1 MGMRIRVLSGCLAIG
16 ATAVIL
22 TGTAAHAT
30 PLGGSHSNVVTTAS
44 TEPACPGQGDNQDT
58 WNQSCKPSP
67 CQTGVDDN
75 NYNGNNGDYGNGYQS
90 CKPTPKP
97 TCTCEQTTPPTPPTI
112 VTPSTT
118 LSTAPVPQVTSTKP
132 VTPTSSAPSVAPVTG
147 GGGSIGGGDG
157 PLAAGGV
164 AIALAAGLIGT
175 FAYRRWRRT
184 RSPAA

>member
-1 MGMRIRVLSGCLAIG
+1 MGMRIRVLLGCLAIG

-30 PLGGSHSNVVTTAS
+30 SLGGTPTVGVTS
-44 TEPACPGQGDNQDT
+44 SKPAPGNCNCCQGDNNYGD
-58 WNQSCKPSP
+58 NNNC
-67 CQTGVDDN
+67 CQGDN
-75 NYNGNNGDYGNGYQS
+75 NYGDNNNCCQGDNNYGYQT
-90 CKPTPKP
+90 CRPAPKP
-97 TCTCEQTTPPTPPTI
+97 TCTCQETTPPTIPPTT
-112 VTPSTT
+112 VTSAPVTS
-118 LSTAPVPQVTSTKP
+118 APVPQVTSTKP

>member
-1 MGMRIRVLSGCLAIG
+1 MGMRLRVLSGCLAIG

-30 PLGGSHSNVVTTAS
+30 SLAGIHPTVVTT
-44 TEPACPGQGDNQDT
+44 TTKGPPPCENGCPT
-58 WNQSCKPSP
+58 SKVPSP
-67 CQTGVDDN
+67 CQTGCQ
-75 NYNGNNGDYGNGYQS
+75 GH
-90 CKPTPKP
+90 KPYPRP
-97 TCTCEQTTPPTPPTI
+97 TCTCQQTPPPPPYTVPPT
-112 VTPSTT
+112 VTV
-118 LSTAPVPQVTSTKP
+118 APT
-132 VTPTSSAPSVAPVTG
+132 TSSPPAPMATTTSSPPASPPVTG

>member
-30 PLGGSHSNVVTTAS
+30 SLAGHHPTAVVTATTKAPSPNCS
-44 TEPACPGQGDNQDT
+44 TEN
-58 WNQSCKPSP
+58 S
-67 CQTGVDDN
+67 
-75 NYNGNNGDYGNGYQS
+75 YGNNWNGGCQS
-90 CKPTPKP
+90 QTPYPTP
-97 TCTCEQTTPPTPPTI
+97 TCTCKQSPPPPPTYSPPPTVTVTPTQTQTTPAPQATSQTAVAPSSSPP
-112 VTPSTT
+112 
-118 LSTAPVPQVTSTKP
+118 A
-132 VTPTSSAPSVAPVTG
+132 SAPQTG

-164 AIALAAGLIGT
+164 AIALVAGLIGT
-175 FAYRRWRRT
+175 FAYRRWRQT

>member
-30 PLGGSHSNVVTTAS
+30 PLGETHPNVVVATS
-44 TEPACPGQGDNQDT
+44 GGCPGQNDNQDT
-58 WNQSCKPSP
+58 WNQGCQPSP
-67 CQTGVDDN
+67 CQTGVYDN
-75 NYNGNNGDYGNGYQS
+75 NYNGNNGDNGNGYQS

-97 TCTCEQTTPPTPPTI
+97 TCTCEQTPPPTPPTI
-112 VTPSTT
+112 PPTTMSTT
-118 LSTAPVPQVTSTKP
+118 PAPQVTSQTP
-132 VTPTSSAPSVAPVTG
+132 VPPSSSPPASPPQTG

-164 AIALAAGLIGT
+164 AVALAAGLIGT

-184 RSPAA
+184 RLPAA